1 MSKIIHRLFPKK
13 SFLRNFSVL
22 ISTNILISAIG
33 MFTSVY
39 IARVLSPESY
49 GKYGVL
55 ISIVSILHV
64 FSSFGLPT
72 TVTREVSRD
81 QDNSSYFLYSSAIGY
96 LFGFILAT
104 AIYFLC
110 YVFNVITVENEFH
123 ILVLLSLLFSSV
135 WNLIQNVAFGMQR
148 MEHLGIINLLMTI
161 LLLFIYIMTPKEYV
175 TLKYV
180 FSISILVQ
188 ILKDFIFFWSLKN
201 SKLFNSTKSFSF
213 RELISSSFFYIKISF
228 PFLILGFFSMLS
240 NQMPIQ
246 FLNINSGV
254 DQVAFFNT
262 ANKLLLPV
270 SLVIT
275 TAMTAIFPNLSKL
288 YHIDKDSYIKTIRS
302 GFQFLIYF
310 GVFGAIIIT
319 LFRNEIV
326 NLVYGEKYANTALV
340 LTYQV
345 WFMVAFAIFNF
356 IGSILS
362 SSDEQKLLSYLSIM
376 YAIVS
381 VSILWFGSFHGA
393 EYISL
398 SFLLA
403 SFINLTYHWYFMEK
417 SLSWPFD
424 NKYRLKLLAALL
436 IPGILLSFLPNSISL
451 IIRVIFCVVFV
462 FLIVIVN
469 YRKITDIIKLK
480 FN

>member
-1 MSKIIHRLFPKK
+1 MLNKVNNFFPKK

-22 ISTNILISAIG
+22 ISTNILISVIG

-39 IARVLSPESY
+39 IARVLSPEIY

-55 ISIVSILHV
+55 ISLASIVSV
-64 FSSFGLPT
+64 FSTLGLTT
-72 TVTREVSRD
+72 TVTRDVSRD
-81 QDNSSYFLYSSAIGY
+81 QNNSAFYLYSSAIAY
-96 LFGFILAT
+96 LIGFILA
-104 AIYFLC
+104 AVIYLIC
-110 YVFNVITVENEFH
+110 YKLDLILVDNQFH
-123 ILVLLSLLFSSV
+123 ILVLISIFFSSA
-135 WNLIQNVAFGMQR
+135 WNLIQNIAFGMQR
-148 MEHLGIINLLMTI
+148 MEHVSIINLIMTM
-161 LLLFIYIMTPKEYV
+161 LLLVVYIIIPEEFV
-175 TLKYV
+175 TLIFV
-180 FSISILVQ
+180 FAVSIVIQ
-188 ILKDFIFFWSLKN
+188 IIKDIVFFVSLKK
-201 SKLFNSTKSFSF
+201 SKLFKTSKSFSF
-213 RELISSSFFYIKISF
+213 KELVASSIVLIKISF
-228 PFLILGFFSMLS
+228 PFLIMGFFSMLS

-262 ANKLLLPV
+262 ANKLLLPI
-270 SLVIT
+270 SLIIT
-275 TAMTAIFPNLSKL
+275 TAMTAIFPNLAKL
-288 YHIDKDSYIKTIRS
+288 YIADKSNYIQIIRR
-302 GFQFLIYF
+302 GFQLLIYF
-310 GVFGAIIIT
+310 GVFGSIIIT

-326 NLVYGEKYANTALV
+326 NLVYGEKYASTALV

-362 SSDEQKLLSYLSIM
+362 SSDNQKLLSYLSIV

-381 VSILWFGSFHGA
+381 VSIFWFGSFHGA

-436 IPGILLSFLPNSISL
+436 IPGTLLSFLPISISL
-451 IIRVIFCVVFV
+451 LTRIIFCFV
-462 FLIVIVN
+462 FIGLIVIFN
-469 YRKITDIIKLK
+469 FKKIKYIIKLK